1 MHQII
6 THQVWLAKEGQVI
19 LSYAVLCKLLSSH
32 SFPLLGYNL
41 YFICDFYIFFFF
53 LTRELEYQCG
63 KTSSSRDA
71 QAISG
76 SDSLDFMDT

>member
-1 MHQII
+1 MHQIT

-41 YFICDFYIFFFF
+41 YFICDFYIFF
-53 LTRELEYQCG
+53 LTWELEYQCG

-71 QAISG
+71 QRISG
-76 SDSLDFMDT
+76 SDSVDFMDT